1 MGNKTMN
8 EYREEYEKLKM
19 SEEQVN
25 KMKDRIKQAK
35 KENASDN
42 MIQMGKKGN
51 HIVKVATTAAVVA
64 LVFIALP
71 NTNAGVAHAME
82 KMPIIGNFVSAVTF
96 RDYKYDDGK
105 NVADIEEPKLVV
117 DEDNANLQKSVN
129 EVNKEI
135 AALTDQYVSEFKQG
149 MQDEGYQD
157 IRVKHEVIATTED
170 YFTLK
175 LICCQ
180 AAGSGSETDYYYTIN
195 LKTGNR
201 VALSDL
207 FVEGA
212 DYITPISENIKQ
224 QMKAQMQKDENV
236 IYWVDDPD
244 VGEWNF
250 KAIAKDQSFYLDEK
264 GNLIICFNEGDVGPM
279 CMGCVNFTIPQDVIA
294 NILKK

>member
-105 NVADIEEPKLVV
+105 NVADIERSEERRVG
-117 DEDNANLQKSVN
+117 
-129 EVNKEI
+129 KECRSRWSP
-135 AALTDQYVSEFKQG
+135 Y
-149 MQDEGYQD
+149 
-157 IRVKHEVIATTED
+157 H
-170 YFTLK
+170 
-175 LICCQ
+175 
-180 AAGSGSETDYYYTIN
+180 
-195 LKTGNR
+195 
-201 VALSDL
+201 
-207 FVEGA
+207 
-212 DYITPISENIKQ
+212 
-224 QMKAQMQKDENV
+224 
-236 IYWVDDPD
+236 
-244 VGEWNF
+244 
-250 KAIAKDQSFYLDEK
+250 
-264 GNLIICFNEGDVGPM
+264 
-279 CMGCVNFTIPQDVIA
+279 
-294 NILKK
+294 

>member
-1 MGNKTMN
+1 M
-8 EYREEYEKLKM
+8 
-19 SEEQVN
+19 
-25 KMKDRIKQAK
+25 
-35 KENASDN
+35 
-42 MIQMGKKGN
+42 
-51 HIVKVATTAAVVA
+51 
-64 LVFIALP
+64 
-71 NTNAGVAHAME
+71 
-82 KMPIIGNFVSAVTF
+82 
-96 RDYKYDDGK
+96 
-105 NVADIEEPKLVV
+105 
-117 DEDNANLQKSVN
+117 
-129 EVNKEI
+129 
-135 AALTDQYVSEFKQG
+135 TDQYVSEFKQG
-149 MQDEGYQD
+149 MQNEGYQD

-236 IYWVDDPD
+236 TYWVDDPD